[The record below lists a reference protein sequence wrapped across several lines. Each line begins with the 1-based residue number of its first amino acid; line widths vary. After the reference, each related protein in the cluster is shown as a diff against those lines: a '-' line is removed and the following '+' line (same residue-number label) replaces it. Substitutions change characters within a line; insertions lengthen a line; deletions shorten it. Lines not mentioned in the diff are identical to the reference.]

1 VATNGKTADKIPRKI
16 KTIRKIKAMK
26 IIAIDVAMITITGI
40 KRIDVPREMGSNLPE
55 SEAEIEAIA
64 DPAPIANKN
73 TIALETTI

>member
-1 VATNGKTADKIPRKI
+1 VATNGKTANKIPRKI
-16 KTIRKIKAMK
+16 KMIRKIKAMN
-26 IIAIDVAMITITGI
+26 VAMITITGI